1 MGTEKC
7 YTFANGRKDLETGL
21 SITFVKRVTNKT
33 VMNIVL
39 VIRSVIPVVTY
50 GGTERVIWYLGKE
63 LVRKGHCV
71 TFLADKGLAC
81 DFAKI
86 IHIDPKRSLTEQIPE
101 EADIVHF
108 NNEVPKGG
116 GASLI
121 SLHIMAISFR
131 ERLTKMRCSFPVIM
145 LHAME
150 AIRMCITGWIGTITE
165 VSIAKKYVKGITF

>member
-1 MGTEKC
+1 M
-7 YTFANGRKDLETGL
+7 
-21 SITFVKRVTNKT
+21 
-33 VMNIVL
+33 
-39 VIRSVIPVVTY
+39 
-50 GGTERVIWYLGKE
+50 
-63 LVRKGHCV
+63 RKGHCV
-71 TFLADKGLAC
+71 TFLADKGSAC

-116 GASLI
+116 SKPYIVTYHGNFIQGEINKNAVFVSRN
-121 SLHIMAISFR
+121 H
-131 ERLTKMRCSFPVIM
+131 

>member
-71 TFLADKGLAC
+71 TFLADKGSAC

-116 GASLI
+116 EKQALYRYI
-121 SLHIMAISFR
+121 SWQFHSGR
-131 ERLTKMRCSFPVIM
+131 D
-145 LHAME
+145 
-150 AIRMCITGWIGTITE
+150 
-165 VSIAKKYVKGITF
+165 

>member
-1 MGTEKC
+1 M
-7 YTFANGRKDLETGL
+7 
-21 SITFVKRVTNKT
+21 
-33 VMNIVL
+33 
-39 VIRSVIPVVTY
+39 
-50 GGTERVIWYLGKE
+50 
-63 LVRKGHCV
+63 RKGHCV
-71 TFLADKGLAC
+71 TFLADKGSAC

-116 GASLI
+116 EASLI

-150 AIRMCITGWIGTITE
+150 AIRMCITGWIWTITE